1 MNTEITSIEPNIDL
15 IKVFDRE
22 IYLVGTAHISKQ
34 SAEQVER
41 IIRQVNPDTVAVEL
55 CEPRYQ
61 SLQDPDRWKKTDIV
75 SVIRSG
81 KTYVLMAQ
89 LMLSGFQ
96 RKLGK
101 QLNVKPGAE
110 MMAAA
115 TTAKELGIPLVLA
128 DREIR
133 TTLKRTWASLGFWGV
148 LKLCFS
154 MSAGLFSSEKID
166 ETEIERL
173 KSADALNELMKEFS
187 EKLPK
192 VRTALIDERD
202 LYLTEKIQ
210 SAPGRKIV
218 AIVGAGHV
226 PGMKSHFG
234 EKIDLA
240 PLDQIPARGIVTR
253 LVGWLLPIAVLGMLL
268 FGFFQSGENTSA
280 EMIGMWFW
288 INGLFAAFGT
298 ALTLGH
304 PLSIMAAFF
313 AAPFTALHPF
323 LASGWVAGLVEAM
336 LRKPLVSDLE
346 NIADDISTVK
356 GVFSN
361 RVSRI
366 LLVVAVTN
374 LTGTIGAIIGAGSI
388 AALLKG

>member
-1 MNTEITSIEPNIDL
+1 ML
-15 IKVFDRE
+15 I
-22 IYLVGTAHISKQ
+22 
-34 SAEQVER
+34 
-41 IIRQVNPDTVAVEL
+41 
-55 CEPRYQ
+55 
-61 SLQDPDRWKKTDIV
+61 
-75 SVIRSG
+75 
-81 KTYVLMAQ
+81 
-89 LMLSGFQ
+89 
-96 RKLGK
+96 
-101 QLNVKPGAE
+101 
-110 MMAAA
+110 
-115 TTAKELGIPLVLA
+115 
-128 DREIR
+128 
-133 TTLKRTWASLGFWGV
+133 
-148 LKLCFS
+148 
-154 MSAGLFSSEKID
+154 
-166 ETEIERL
+166 
-173 KSADALNELMKEFS
+173 
-187 EKLPK
+187 
-192 VRTALIDERD
+192 
-202 LYLTEKIQ
+202 
-210 SAPGRKIV
+210 
-218 AIVGAGHV
+218 
-226 PGMKSHFG
+226 
-234 EKIDLA
+234 
-240 PLDQIPARGIVTR
+240 
-253 LVGWLLPIAVLGMLL
+253 